1 MPLSDDRNFGFD
13 LARMIQTELL
23 AVARLRI
30 SGKNVCRG
38 YCLRLKLILGKVL
51 ASKCMGMQKVSMYG
65 ISPKNLKNL
74 TVGNYGIFHQDV
86 VRLFQNPIAKIQPD
100 ILREVEFD
108 SACDLSDAV
117 SMVRLA
123 IQNQVPY
130 RVCFVDG
137 SSFHDKGTQI
147 LGWEATELLTRLWAA
162 DPDLQ
167 VVFCSEPND
176 SLWGRLQT
184 LLNYSE
190 KLILA
195 VKPLSA
201 PHVQQITLSL
211 IHKRNL
217 IDRTL
222 RQKIEVDELLEQQT
236 ASMADAARALFNS
249 KQSLEKQTRELV
261 AAREKAD
268 SANLLKS
275 QFLANMSHELRT
287 PLTAILGYTGLLAN
301 ESSLDQDKR
310 LDFIQTIQ
318 RNGNHLLELINDILD
333 LSKIEADRVV
343 VEKIRYSTIRILED
357 VIELM
362 RVRAEAKN
370 IVLILDDST
379 VVPEFVLTDPTRVR
393 QTLLNLLGNAIKFTE
408 FGSVTLRV
416 ELAPEMANVLRFD
429 VVDTGLGMTPR
440 QIANLFKPFTQA
452 DESTT
457 RKFGGTGLGLT
468 ISRRL
473 AVMLG
478 GDVVVIRSEPG
489 NGTHFRFTL
498 TAGDLEGVHLVPL
511 RKVDRSPL
519 KMASLAHGNLSSP
532 NNSVEIQG
540 MRVLLAEDGQDNQ
553 RLITFHL
560 KKAGAIVEIVEN
572 GHLAVEAIESRR
584 DQYDVVL
591 MDMQMP
597 ELDGYS
603 ATRYLRQ
610 QGYLLPII
618 ALTAH
623 AMEGDREKCIAAG
636 CTDYTTKPIN
646 KSELIGLI
654 RLYGNAAKEP
664 VVPKPVYTENPSSA
678 LVSQKSVSR

>member
-1 MPLSDDRNFGFD
+1 MSEIG
-13 LARMIQTELL
+13 
-23 AVARLRI
+23 
-30 SGKNVCRG
+30 S
-38 YCLRLKLILGKVL
+38 
-51 ASKCMGMQKVSMYG
+51 
-65 ISPKNLKNL
+65 KNLKSL
-74 TVGNYGIFHQDV
+74 TVGNHGNFHQDLT
-86 VRLFQNPIAKIQPD
+86 RLFHNPIAKIQPD
-100 ILREVEFD
+100 TLREVEFD
-108 SACDLSDAV
+108 SACDLRDAV

-123 IQNQVPY
+123 NQNQIPY
-130 RVCFVDG
+130 RICFIDG

-176 SLWGRLQT
+176 SWWSRLQS
-184 LLNYSE
+184 LLNFSE
-190 KLILA
+190 KLIL
-195 VKPLSA
+195 VIKPLSA
-201 PHVQQITLSL
+201 PQVQQISLSL

-217 IDRTL
+217 IDQTM
-222 RQKIEVDELLEQQT
+222 RQKIEVDELLEQQS
-236 ASMADAARALFNS
+236 ASMGDAARALFNS

-268 SANLLKS
+268 SANRLKS

-287 PLTAILGYTGLLAN
+287 PLTAILGYTGLLAD
-301 ESSLDQDKR
+301 ERSLDHEKR

-343 VEKIRYSTIRILED
+343 VENIRYSTIRILED

-362 RVRAEAKN
+362 RVRAESKG
-370 IVLILDDST
+370 ISLILDDTT
-379 VVPEFVLTDPTRVR
+379 VVPEFILTDPTRVR

-416 ELAPEMANVLRFD
+416 ELDPAIANVLRFD
-429 VVDTGLGMTPR
+429 VLDTGLGMTPR

-498 TAGDLEGVHLVPL
+498 AAGDLEGVHLVPL
-511 RKVDRSPL
+511 KKVDRSPL
-519 KMASLAHGNLSSP
+519 KIASLAQGNPPSP
-532 NNSVEIQG
+532 NNGLEIQG

-560 KKAGAIVEIVEN
+560 KKAGAIVDVVEN
-572 GHLAVEAIESRR
+572 GRLAVEAIESRH
-584 DQYDVVL
+584 DQFDVVL

-603 ATRYLRQ
+603 ATQYLRQ

-646 KSELIGLI
+646 KSELLGLI
-654 RLYGNAAKEP
+654 RLYGNAAKGP
-664 VVPKPVYTENPSSA
+664 VVPLSVQSGTSS
-678 LVSQKSVSR
+678 SVSFSVP

>member
-1 MPLSDDRNFGFD
+1 
-13 LARMIQTELL
+13 
-23 AVARLRI
+23 
-30 SGKNVCRG
+30 
-38 YCLRLKLILGKVL
+38 
-51 ASKCMGMQKVSMYG
+51 MQKVNMSEIG
-65 ISPKNLKNL
+65 SKNLKSL
-74 TVGNYGIFHQDV
+74 MVGNHGNFQQDLI
-86 VRLFQNPIAKIQPD
+86 RLFHNPIAKIQPD

-108 SACDLSDAV
+108 SACDLRDAV
-117 SMVRLA
+117 SMVQLA
-123 IQNQVPY
+123 IQSQIPY

-176 SLWGRLQT
+176 SWWGRLQS
-184 LLNYSE
+184 LLNFSE
-190 KLILA
+190 KLIL
-195 VKPLSA
+195 VMKPLSA
-201 PHVQQITLSL
+201 PQVQQISLSL

-217 IDRTL
+217 IDQTM
-222 RQKIEVDELLEQQT
+222 RQKIEMDELLEQQT
-236 ASMADAARALFNS
+236 ASMGDAARALYNS

-268 SANLLKS
+268 SANRLKS

-287 PLTAILGYTGLLAN
+287 PLTAILGYTGLLAD
-301 ESSLDQDKR
+301 ERSLDHEKR

-362 RVRAEAKN
+362 RVRAESKG
-370 IVLILDDST
+370 ISLILDETT
-379 VVPEFVLTDPTRVR
+379 VVPEFILTDPTRVR

-416 ELAPEMANVLRFD
+416 ELDPAIANVLRFD
-429 VVDTGLGMTPR
+429 VLDTGLGMTPR

-511 RKVDRSPL
+511 KKVDRSPL
-519 KMASLAHGNLSSP
+519 KIASLGQGNPPLP
-532 NNSVEIQG
+532 NNGLEIQG
-540 MRVLLAEDGQDNQ
+540 IRVLLAEDGQDNQ

-560 KKAGAIVEIVEN
+560 KKAGAVVEVVEN
-572 GHLAVEAIESRR
+572 GRLAVEAIESRH
-584 DQYDVVL
+584 DQFDVVL

-603 ATRYLRQ
+603 ATQYLRQ

-623 AMEGDREKCIAAG
+623 AMEGDREKCTAAG
-636 CTDYTTKPIN
+636 CTDYSTKPIN
-646 KSELIGLI
+646 KSELLGLI
-654 RLYGNAAKEP
+654 RLYGNAAKAS
-664 VVPKPVYTENPSSA
+664 VVPLSVQSGTSSNIFA
-678 LVSQKSVSR
+678 